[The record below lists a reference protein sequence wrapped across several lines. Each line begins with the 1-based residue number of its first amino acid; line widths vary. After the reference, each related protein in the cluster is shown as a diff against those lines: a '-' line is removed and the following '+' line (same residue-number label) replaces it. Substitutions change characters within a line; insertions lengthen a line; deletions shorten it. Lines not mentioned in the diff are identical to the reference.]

1 MASGPKKIETRG
13 GKREG
18 SGRKLKTVSEYQL
31 ALLSTTLKKFKN
43 ETGKSI
49 YDILGSIIYGT
60 DGMLVRVGERLAAI
74 KLVMDS
80 TIAKTSEKDITVTS
94 KNEPSI
100 YLPEQLPDPAKVV
113 AIQGG
118 KR

>member
-1 MASGPKKIETRG
+1 MASGPKKIENRG

-18 SGRKLKTVSEYQL
+18 AGRKMKTVSEYQL
-31 ALLSTTLKKFKN
+31 ALLSKTLKKFQK

-49 YDILGSIIYGT
+49 YDILVGIIHAEDSRLG
-60 DGMLVRVGERLAAI
+60 DRLAAI

-94 KNEPSI
+94 KLEPSI
-100 YLPEQLPDPAKVV
+100 YLPEQLPDPAKIV

>member
-1 MASGPKKIETRG
+1 M
-13 GKREG
+13 
-18 SGRKLKTVSEYQL
+18 KTVSEYQL
-31 ALLSTTLKKFKN
+31 ALLSKTLKKFQR

-49 YDILGSIIYGT
+49 YDILVGIIYADESRPG
-60 DGMLVRVGERLAAI
+60 DRLAAT
-74 KLVMDS
+74 KLIMDS

-94 KNEPSI
+94 KIEPSI

-113 AIQGG
+113 AMQGG